1 MNNVADKDNFIVLVS
16 ADRDDAFMYNK
27 EILTAIKPHTDSGKI
42 VICFDKSISKADAI
56 NRDMELVTDWDIA
69 VNVSDDVNFVQGF
82 DEQIRNNFINNFPD
96 TNGQMYYDAGSRDV
110 IVIGKAYYEKVGRI
124 YNPNKK
130 HNLFVNYYNDKND
143 DRTKE
148 LNICILENLKNQSID
163 NVVVICNET
172 DYLKLKFIC
181 DEKSLNKIIPIIT
194 DVRPSFNDYFRLTK
208 KLFNS
213 SDNVNVISNLDV
225 IITPELLTQ
234 QPEFDKHKT
243 VSDYL
248 TSRNTCLALTRWDVK
263 DTNNYKSGAVF
274 FDRPDSQDSWI
285 FVGGRI

>member
-1 MNNVADKDNFIVLVS
+1 MRDKDLF
-16 ADRDDAFMYNK
+16 
-27 EILTAIKPHTDSGKI
+27 
-42 VICFDKSISKADAI
+42 FDKSISKADAI

-82 DEQIRNNFINNFPD
+82 DEQIRNNFTNNFPD

-110 IVIGKAYYEKVGRI
+110 IIMGKAYYEKVGRI

-181 DEKSLNKIIPIIT
+181 DEKSLNKIVPIIT

-213 SDNVNVISNLDV
+213 SDNVNIISNLDV

-234 QPEFDKHKT
+234 QPECDKHKT

-263 DTNNYKSGAVF
+263 DTNNYNSGAIF
-274 FDRPDSQDSWI
+274 FD
-285 FVGGRI
+285 

>member
-1 MNNVADKDNFIVLVS
+1 M
-16 ADRDDAFMYNK
+16 
-27 EILTAIKPHTDSGKI
+27 
-42 VICFDKSISKADAI
+42 
-56 NRDMELVTDWDIA
+56 
-69 VNVSDDVNFVQGF
+69 
-82 DEQIRNNFINNFPD
+82 
-96 TNGQMYYDAGSRDV
+96 
-110 IVIGKAYYEKVGRI
+110 GKAYYEKVARI

-181 DEKSLNKIIPIIT
+181 DEKSLNKIVPIIT

-213 SDNVNVISNLDV
+213 SDNVNIISNLDV

-234 QPEFDKHKT
+234 QPECDKHKT

-263 DTNNYKSGAVF
+263 DTNNYKSGAIF
-274 FDRPDSQDSWI
+274 FDRPDSQDTWI
-285 FVGGRI
+285 FVGGVNNISGADFTLGIAGCDNSISHLLEQGGYNVINPSRTLKTYHYHLTEVRNYTNIVGQDIYRIPPPYKILAPTE